1 MSLSFDEFL
10 KKAGGKAE
18 DVKISSEPI
27 EPLAQQAGLLSRVAS
42 DISKR
47 GEAVVGEITKEQNP
61 LLAGL
66 KATAQIF
73 GGISDVATEV
83 SRTIAP
89 TITKKA
95 EEVIQKGFSKIVDYS
110 TPIGQ
115 KLLELEKSHPEI
127 ARSIE
132 NFLEGASASGE
143 IAGNILL
150 AEGTKVGLQKTAD
163 LTKQAISKLPIE
175 KTGELLK
182 QAGEKTTGI
191 AITSKEP
198 LLIALQSYEAQQPT
212 LFQRVKNFIGGEKAE
227 VIGTKPITEAQTAT
241 RLGVAGTEW
250 QLGVKSVRIK
260 NQLWDDII
268 EPALEA
274 SGEFVSK
281 NEFLNSLRQRIISE
295 NADLSR
301 RGTLLNALESFS
313 EDFKHVNQFKLP
325 KLQAYKEGWAK
336 FVPEKAYK
344 GQPIAGALNEVR
356 NLAAQEARKIIYE
369 KLGDKVKAAYLDY
382 SNLISIAEGAIKSV
396 EALGA
401 KSWSRKLWEAFIDKT
416 VTPVSTYGGQVLYR
430 TGDKLEFLGKKGAK
444 KIGDIIK

>member
-212 LFQRVKNFIGGEKAE
+212 LFQRVKNFIGG
-227 VIGTKPITEAQTAT
+227 
-241 RLGVAGTEW
+241 
-250 QLGVKSVRIK
+250 
-260 NQLWDDII
+260 
-268 EPALEA
+268 
-274 SGEFVSK
+274 
-281 NEFLNSLRQRIISE
+281 
-295 NADLSR
+295 
-301 RGTLLNALESFS
+301 
-313 EDFKHVNQFKLP
+313 
-325 KLQAYKEGWAK
+325 
-336 FVPEKAYK
+336 
-344 GQPIAGALNEVR
+344 
-356 NLAAQEARKIIYE
+356 
-369 KLGDKVKAAYLDY
+369 
-382 SNLISIAEGAIKSV
+382 
-396 EALGA
+396 
-401 KSWSRKLWEAFIDKT
+401 
-416 VTPVSTYGGQVLYR
+416 
-430 TGDKLEFLGKKGAK
+430 
-444 KIGDIIK
+444 